1 MIVTG
6 MDASWLQL
14 YIFFWSAH
22 FAALLLTTVLL
33 LYHLNLV
40 IQGEWCCFMIF
51 LNILARFYQFHKN
64 LPGIPIMFDL
74 I

>member
-33 LYHLNLV
+33 LYHINLV
-40 IQGEWCCFMIF
+40 IQGKLCDFVNHTVNLFFI
-51 LNILARFYQFHKN
+51 ILTKN
-64 LPGIPIMFDL
+64 ELKYSLRSTLF
-74 I
+74 